1 MKKKNGSKMTV
12 EYLQMNTRYLDIVIP
27 YYGDDDGHLITFNDG
42 IMTELEYDEEFV
54 NPMLD
59 AENKQLKLLI
69 DLQTL
74 KVVDWDGGNLRMWGK
89 VRDGGAYTL
98 LDADKKPIW
107 QIQGYVPNKLL
118 PPYDTGWGD
127 YLEFIITSDGSLQ
140 EWRTPP
146 DFSDFI
152 KDGHEPEAIETNKW
166 YRVKDALLD
175 IRQRKLNQEEFD
187 CLLEKLQKLRQHLFA
202 E

>member
-1 MKKKNGSKMTV
+1 MAKKKDSKKTMTQ
-12 EYLQMNTRYLDIVIP
+12 EYLNEKARYLDIIIP

-42 IMTELEYDEEFV
+42 MMTELEYDEEFV

-59 AENKQLKLLI
+59 AENKQLNLLI

-98 LDADKKPIW
+98 LDANKKPIW

-118 PPYDTGWGD
+118 PPYETGWGD
-127 YLEFIITSDGSLQ
+127 YLEFIITPDGSLQ
-140 EWRTPP
+140 EWRTPLN
-146 DFSDFI
+146 FEDFI
-152 KDGHEPEAIETNKW
+152 EDGHEPKKLIKTNKW
-166 YRVKDALLD
+166 YRAKRALL
-175 IRQRKLNQEEFD
+175 QVHNCSLNNEEMAW
-187 CLLEKLQKLRQHLFA
+187 LINRLTKEQNS
-202 E
+202 

>member
-1 MKKKNGSKMTV
+1 MAKKKDSKKTMTQ
-12 EYLQMNTRYLDIVIP
+12 EYLNEKARYLDIIIP

-42 IMTELEYDEEFV
+42 MMTELEYDEEFV

-59 AENKQLKLLI
+59 AENKQLNLLI

-98 LDADKKPIW
+98 LDANKKPIW

-118 PPYDTGWGD
+118 PPYETGWGD
-127 YLEFIITSDGSLQ
+127 YLEFIITPDGSLQ
-140 EWRTPP
+140 EWRTPLN
-146 DFSDFI
+146 FEDFI
-152 KDGHEPEAIETNKW
+152 EDGHEPKLIKTNKW
-166 YRVKDALLD
+166 YRAKRALL
-175 IRQRKLNQEEFD
+175 QVHSCSLNNEEMAW
-187 CLLEKLQKLRQHLFA
+187 LINRLTKEQNS
-202 E
+202 

>member
-12 EYLQMNTRYLDIVIP
+12 DYLQKNAQYLDIVIP
-27 YYGDDDGHLITFNDG
+27 YYGDDDGHLITFSDG
-42 IMTELEYDEEFV
+42 FMTELEYDEEFE

-89 VRDGGAYTL
+89 VRDSGAYTL
-98 LDADKKPIW
+98 LDADKHPIW

-118 PPYDTGWGD
+118 PPYETGWGD
-127 YLEFIITSDGSLQ
+127 YLEVIITSDGSLQ
-140 EWRTPP
+140 EWRTPL
-146 DFSDFI
+146 DFTDFI
-152 KDGHEPEAIETNKW
+152 KDGREPKPVQTNKW
-166 YRVKDALLD
+166 YRAKRALWHV
-175 IRQRKLNQEEFD
+175 RGCHLNEEE
-187 CLLEKLQKLRQHLFA
+187 LTWLIEHLK

>member
-1 MKKKNGSKMTV
+1 MKKKISSKMTV
-12 EYLQMNTRYLDIVIP
+12 DYLQKNARYLDIVIP
-27 YYGDDDGHLITFNDG
+27 YYGDDDGHLITFSDG
-42 IMTELEYDEEFV
+42 FMTELEYDEEFV

-74 KVVDWDGGNLRMWGK
+74 KVVEWDGGNLRMWGK

-98 LDADKKPIW
+98 LDADKHPIW

-118 PPYDTGWGD
+118 PPYETGWGD
-127 YLEFIITSDGSLQ
+127 YLEFIIIPDGSLQ
-140 EWRTPP
+140 EWRTPM
-146 DFSDFI
+146 DFTDFI
-152 KDGHEPEAIETNKW
+152 KDGHEPKPIKTNKW
-166 YRVKDALLD
+166 YRAKGALW
-175 IRQRKLNQEEFD
+175 QVHSCSLNNEEMAWLID
-187 CLLEKLQKLRQHLFA
+187 RLTEEQNSKA

>member
-12 EYLQMNTRYLDIVIP
+12 EHLQTNARYLDIVIP

-107 QIQGYVPNKLL
+107 QIQSYVPNKLL
-118 PPYDTGWGD
+118 PPYEKGWGD
-127 YLEFIITSDGSLQ
+127 YLELIITPDGSLL
-140 EWRTPP
+140 EWRTPM
-146 DFSDFI
+146 DFTDFI
-152 KDGHEPEAIETNKW
+152 KDGHEPEAIETNK
-166 YRVKDALLD
+166 
-175 IRQRKLNQEEFD
+175 
-187 CLLEKLQKLRQHLFA
+187 
-202 E
+202 

>member
-12 EYLQMNTRYLDIVIP
+12 EHLQMNARYLDIVIP

-69 DLQTL
+69 DLQTI

-107 QIQGYVPNKLL
+107 QIQSYVPNKLL
-118 PPYDTGWGD
+118 PPYEKGWGD
-127 YLEFIITSDGSLQ
+127 YLELIITPDGSLL
-140 EWRTPP
+140 EWRTPM
-146 DFSDFI
+146 DFTDFI

-166 YRVKDALLD
+166 YRVKDALWD
-175 IRQRKLNQEEFD
+175 IRQRKLNQEELD
-187 CLLEKLQKLRQHLFA
+187 CLLEQLQKLRQHLFA

>member
-12 EYLQMNTRYLDIVIP
+12 EHLQMNARYLDIVIP

-98 LDADKKPIW
+98 LDANKKPIW
-107 QIQGYVPNKLL
+107 QIQSYVPNKLL
-118 PPYDTGWGD
+118 PPYETGWGD
-127 YLEFIITSDGSLQ
+127 YLEFIITPDGSLQ
-140 EWRTPP
+140 EWRTPM
-146 DFSDFI
+146 DFTDFI
-152 KDGHEPEAIETNKW
+152 KDGHEPKPIKTNKW
-166 YRVKDALLD
+166 YRAKRALW
-175 IRQRKLNQEEFD
+175 QVHSCNLNEEEMTWLID
-187 CLLEKLQKLRQHLFA
+187 RLTEEQNSKA

>member
-1 MKKKNGSKMTV
+1 MKKKNRSKMTV
-12 EYLQMNTRYLDIVIP
+12 EHLQMNARYLDIVIP

-107 QIQGYVPNKLL
+107 QIQSYVPNKLL
-118 PPYDTGWGD
+118 PPYEKGWGD
-127 YLEFIITSDGSLQ
+127 YLVLIITPDGSLL
-140 EWRTPP
+140 EWRTPM
-146 DFSDFI
+146 DFTDFI
-152 KDGHEPEAIETNKW
+152 EDGHEPEAIETNKW
-166 YRVKDALLD
+166 YRVKDALWD
-175 IRQRKLNQEEFD
+175 IRQRKLNQEELD
-187 CLLEKLQKLRQHLFA
+187 CLLEQLQKLRQHLFA